1 MSWAGKTPFKRI
13 FRSLFRQEQAPSSL
27 SLDAEGP
34 VIPLS
39 EEQMQELDRLVKAW
53 VDEKGYRMPDKSIHE
68 AAQRIG
74 TTSPLL
80 YRYCLTQGTDFRS
93 WRTWLRIQD
102 AQEQLVAEPDTPAS
116 TIARRVGINDRSNFT
131 RQFRAITGF
140 TPDQWRKMQK

>member
-13 FRSLFRQEQAPSSL
+13 LRSLFKKEQALSSV

-34 VIPLS
+34 AVPIS
-39 EEQMQELDRLVKAW
+39 EEQMRELDQQVKAW
-53 VDEKGYRMPDKSIHE
+53 LDGKAYRLPDRSIHE
-68 AAQRIG
+68 VAQRIG

-80 YRYCLTQGTDFRS
+80 YRYCLAQGTDFRS

-102 AQEQLVAEPDTPAS
+102 AQEQLLAEPGTPAS

-131 RQFRAITGF
+131 RQFKAITGY